1 MESPREVVIT
11 GMGVVSP
18 IGIGIE
24 EFWNSLLQ
32 RRSGVRILRRFDGTD
47 AAPAIGSEVA
57 NFEPAKYVRPRKAL
71 KLMSRDIQLA
81 FTAADMACAQ
91 AGLKEGQ
98 VDPERFGVEF
108 GADLIAA
115 ELEEMVAPYQSCM
128 IDGHFDYSRWG
139 NQGLSN
145 FYPLWMLKYLPNMP
159 ACHIGIVR
167 DARGPNN
174 THTMGEVSALSALIE
189 AVRTIQRGQADA
201 IVAGGIGCRNQPII
215 WARRKSYELS
225 QRYDDPAAACRPFDA
240 DRDGMVFGEG
250 SAAFLLESR
259 QQAAA
264 RGAKIYACILG
275 GASSYEPLA
284 RGAKP
289 EGLAIRR
296 TIQAA
301 IRDAGLE
308 PADVGHVN
316 ADGLST
322 LHEDRIEARAIRD
335 LLGDVPVT
343 APKSFFGNLSAGSGA
358 VELAVSLL
366 AFQQGTIPP
375 VLNYCRPDPE
385 CPINVIRDQPIP
397 VGKPVALVLSHSRTG
412 HSMGL
417 VVASGQ

>member
-1 MESPREVVIT
+1 
-11 GMGVVSP
+11 MGVVSP
-18 IGIGIE
+18 IGISVE
-24 EFWNSLLQ
+24 EFWSSLLQ
-32 RRSGVRILRRFDGTD
+32 QRSGVRILRSFDGTD
-47 AAPAIGSEVA
+47 AAPLIGSEVA
-57 NFEPAKYVRPRKAL
+57 DFNPAQYVRPRKAL

-81 FTAADMACAQ
+81 FAAADMACTQ

-115 ELEEMVAPYQSCM
+115 ELEEMVPAYQSCM
-128 IDGHFDYSRWG
+128 KNGHFDFSLWG

-159 ACHIGIVR
+159 ACHISIVH

-201 IVAGGIGCRNQPII
+201 IIAGGVSCRNQPTI

-225 QRYDDPAAACRPFDA
+225 RRYDDPAAACRPFDA

-259 QQAAA
+259 QHAAA
-264 RGAKIYACILG
+264 RGAKVCARILG
-275 GASSYEPLA
+275 AASSFEPLP
-284 RGAKP
+284 RGALA
-289 EGLAIRR
+289 EGRAIRR

-301 IRDAGLE
+301 LHDAGLE
-308 PADVGHVN
+308 PADVGHVK
-316 ADGLST
+316 ADGLGT
-322 LHEDRIEARAIRD
+322 IHEDRIEARAIRD
-335 LLGDVPVT
+335 LLGEVPVT
-343 APKSFFGNLSAGSGA
+343 APKSYFGNLSAGSGA

-366 AFQQGTIPP
+366 ALQHGTIPP
-375 VLNYCRPDPE
+375 VRNYLRPDPE
-385 CPINVIRDQPIP
+385 CPINVIRGQSIP
-397 VGKPVALVLSHSRTG
+397 VARPVALVLSHSRIG

-417 VVASGQ
+417 VVATDEG